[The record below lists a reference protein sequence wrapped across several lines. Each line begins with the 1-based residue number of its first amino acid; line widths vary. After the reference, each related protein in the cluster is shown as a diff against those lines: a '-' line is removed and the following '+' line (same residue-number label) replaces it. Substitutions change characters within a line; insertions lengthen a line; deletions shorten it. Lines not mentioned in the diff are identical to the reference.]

1 MSKTIEI
8 GPYSAYAIAV
18 KYGYVGT
25 EEDWI
30 KAVEAARKSAETS
43 AANAKREA
51 DGAST
56 SAATA
61 TEQAGIAT
69 TKAGESAASAKASAS
84 SASAAATSEAN
95 AKKYSE
101 EAGAKASTDKTLS
114 IENAPA
120 DAKATGDALAGKA
133 DSVVPHDLFIP
144 ITGWQTDT
152 EVAEY
157 PHYIDI
163 TADVT
168 STTVVS
174 VSIDPASA
182 DVAGKAM
189 LVNPETRTGAIRIRA
204 HNIPTAEISARWY
217 PIKYGGQFYG
227 DGSIYS
233 NFLLAAHPVGSI
245 YQTISPENPAV
256 TFGGGTWERIENRF
270 IMGASDTYPA
280 GSTGGSTAHEH
291 EYKLE
296 FMWRL
301 GALVGYPTSAIA
313 TYNYKTQ
320 SWNDNN
326 KKVNDGQY
334 TLSNDGFSSTYGEK
348 SGGETYS
355 ITGNTASS
363 SSIPP
368 YYSVYIWR
376 RVA

>member
-18 KYGYVGT
+18 KHGYVGT

-69 TKAGESAASAKASAS
+69 TKAGESAASADASAS

-133 DSVVPHDLFIP
+133 DSVVPHDLSIP

-245 YQTISPENPAV
+245 YQTTSPENPSV
-256 TFGGGTWERIENRF
+256 TFGGGTWERIEGRF

-280 GSTGGSTAHEH
+280 GSTGGSATKTIAKTNLPNEKIDVFSLYTKAS
-291 EYKLE
+291 EGRE
-296 FMWRL
+296 FDAVSLSYTHSDGSGDFSRTGRTDPL
-301 GALVGYPTSAIA
+301 G
-313 TYNYKTQ
+313 
-320 SWNDNN
+320 D
-326 KKVNDGQY
+326 
-334 TLSNDGFSSTYGEK
+334 STPLD
-348 SGGETYS
+348 
-355 ITGNTASS
+355 IL
-363 SSIPP
+363 PP

>member
-69 TKAGESAASAKASAS
+69 TKAGESAASADVSAS
-84 SASAAATSEAN
+84 SASAAAISEAN

-101 EAGAKASTDKTLS
+101 EAGAKANTDKTLS

-133 DSVVPHDLFIP
+133 DSAVPHDLSIP

-245 YQTISPENPAV
+245 YQTISPENPSV
-256 TFGGGTWERIENRF
+256 TFGGGTWERIEGRF

-280 GSTGGSTAHEH
+280 GSTGGSATKTIAKTNLPNEKIDVYSLYTKGS
-291 EYKLE
+291 EGRE
-296 FMWRL
+296 FDAVSLSYTHSDGSGDFSRTGRTVPL
-301 GALVGYPTSAIA
+301 G
-313 TYNYKTQ
+313 
-320 SWNDNN
+320 D
-326 KKVNDGQY
+326 
-334 TLSNDGFSSTYGEK
+334 STPLD
-348 SGGETYS
+348 
-355 ITGNTASS
+355 IL
-363 SSIPP
+363 PP